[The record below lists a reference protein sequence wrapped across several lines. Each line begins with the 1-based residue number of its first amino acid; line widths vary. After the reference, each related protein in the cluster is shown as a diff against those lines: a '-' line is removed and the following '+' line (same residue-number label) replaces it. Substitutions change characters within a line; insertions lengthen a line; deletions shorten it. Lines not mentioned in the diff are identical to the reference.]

1 MRVIVFLVGL
11 IVALVWIGLEIR
23 SKNRPA
29 SNVIYAFAVLF
40 TVLLIGA
47 AYDFL

>member
-11 IVALVWIGLEIR
+11 IVALIWIGIEIR
-23 SKNRPA
+23 SKNRAA
-29 SNVIYAFAVLF
+29 SNVMYAFAVLF
-40 TVLLIGA
+40 IVLLIGA

>member
-11 IVALVWIGLEIR
+11 IVALIWVGVEIR

-29 SNVIYAFAVLF
+29 SNVMYAFAVLF

-47 AYDFL
+47 AFDFL

>member
-11 IVALVWIGLEIR
+11 IVALIWVGVEIR

-29 SNVIYAFAVLF
+29 SNVMYAFAVLF

>member
-11 IVALVWIGLEIR
+11 IVALIWVGVEIR
-23 SKNRPA
+23 PKNRPA
-29 SNVIYAFAVLF
+29 SNVMYAFAVLF